1 MNEDRNCQWRI
12 ARRPDGNVV
21 AEDFLYTEEDIPS
34 PDDGEFLLKTYYIN
48 LAPVMRMYMSG
59 ESAAGERPLAIG
71 DVIHGRAVAE
81 VIESKHPNYRAG
93 DFVQG
98 QCGWQ
103 TYKVS
108 RGTAAERFR
117 KLPDLGLSYSV
128 ALGSLGMTGFSAY
141 FRLIDCGKPKQG
153 DVVVVSGAAGGVGTH
168 VIQIAKLL
176 GCRVVGIAGGDAKC
190 ELIRALGCDVAI
202 DYKQGDIGG
211 QIASACPDGID
222 LYFDNVG
229 GETLHACLDN
239 LAMYSRIVL
248 CGSISEYLLNEPFG
262 LTNYTKLRRSN
273 STMQGFFIY
282 NHADDFDRAERDMTA
297 WLKSGQL
304 RPAEHIFD
312 GFENLPAALASLYD
326 GSNHGIALA
335 RIRHGPHD
343 GPERENQQEKR

>member
-1 MNEDRNCQWRI
+1 MNEDRNCQWRV

-21 AEDFLYTEEDIPS
+21 AEDFQYTEEDIPR
-34 PDDGEFLLKTYYIN
+34 PGDGEFLLKTYYIN

-59 ESAAGERPLAIG
+59 IAAAGETPLAIG

-81 VIESKHPNYRAG
+81 VIASKHPDYEVG
-93 DFVQG
+93 DYVQG

-108 RGTAAERFR
+108 RGTKQEKFR
-117 KLPDLGLSYSV
+117 KLPDIGCSYSV

-141 FRLIDCGKPKQG
+141 FGLIDCGRPKKG

-168 VIQIAKLL
+168 VVQIAKLL
-176 GCRVVGIAGGDAKC
+176 GCRVIGIAGGAAKC
-190 ELIRALGCDVAI
+190 QLIKSLGCDVAI
-202 DYKQGDIGG
+202 DYKDGDIAEH
-211 QIASACPDGID
+211 IEAACPDGID

-229 GETLHACLDN
+229 GETLQVCLEN
-239 LAMYSRIVL
+239 LAMHSRIVL
-248 CGSISEYLLNEPFG
+248 CGSISEYLLDEPFG
-262 LTNYTKLRRSN
+262 LTNYTRLRRTN

-282 NHADDFDRAERDMTA
+282 NHSDDFDRAERDMAA
-297 WLKSGQL
+297 WLKSGRL

-326 GSNHGIALA
+326 GSNHGIALV
-335 RIRHGPHD
+335 RIRRGPYD
-343 GPERENQQEKR
+343 NRQQENR